1 MYRDT
6 LGETL
11 LFDQGGMF
19 TMAYQPLENLLPKAG
34 GSVYKLVR
42 LASKRASELADNKP
56 NLIDAP
62 IAQKLATIALR
73 EIAAGKV
80 VLKSV
85 ADQFKPAVDKNRKAS
100 KSEESPEEESA
111 KV

>member
-1 MYRDT
+1 
-6 LGETL
+6 
-11 LFDQGGMF
+11 
-19 TMAYQPLENLLPKAG
+19 MAYQPLENLLGKAG

-56 NLIDAP
+56 NLIDAH
-62 IAQKLATIALR
+62 ISQKLATIALQ

-80 VLKSV
+80 VLKDV
-85 ADQFKPAVDKNRKAS
+85 ADQYKPASEKS
-100 KSEESPEEESA
+100 KKSQKPEEESV